1 MNESATHAAIEAI
14 ARNSYGRLI
23 ACIAARSGDV
33 GAEDA
38 LGDAIAVALERWP
51 RDGVPQKPE
60 AWLLHAARN
69 RVIDA
74 ARRHQVRQNAE
85 SFLQQIAE
93 EAQAVANTSEQF
105 PDERLRLLFVCAHPA
120 IDAGVRTRLM
130 LQTVLGVEAGRIASA
145 FLVFSRRDEPATG
158 SRKEQNSR
166 RAYSISCSRA
176 AGVERAHY
184 LCA

>member
-23 ACIAARSGDV
+23 AYIAARSGDVV

-85 SFLQQIAE
+85 GFLRQIAE
-93 EAQAVANTSEQF
+93 EAQVWQIRPSSSPTSDSSFFLSVHIRQSM
-105 PDERLRLLFVCAHPA
+105 RVRGHP
-120 IDAGVRTRLM
+120 
-130 LQTVLGVEAGRIASA
+130 
-145 FLVFSRRDEPATG
+145 
-158 SRKEQNSR
+158 
-166 RAYSISCSRA
+166 
-176 AGVERAHY
+176 
-184 LCA
+184 

>member
-23 ACIAARSGDV
+23 AYIAARSGDVV

-85 SFLQQIAE
+85 SFLRQIAE
-93 EAQAVANTSEQF
+93 EAQAVANTPSSSLTSASSF
-105 PDERLRLLFVCAHPA
+105 FLSVHIR
-120 IDAGVRTRLM
+120 RLM
-130 LQTVLGVEAGRIASA
+130 RMCGR
-145 FLVFSRRDEPATG
+145 
-158 SRKEQNSR
+158 
-166 RAYSISCSRA
+166 
-176 AGVERAHY
+176 H
-184 LCA
+184 

>member
-23 ACIAARSGDV
+23 AYIAARSGDVV

-69 RVIDA
+69 RVI
-74 ARRHQVRQNAE
+74 
-85 SFLQQIAE
+85 
-93 EAQAVANTSEQF
+93 
-105 PDERLRLLFVCAHPA
+105 
-120 IDAGVRTRLM
+120 
-130 LQTVLGVEAGRIASA
+130 
-145 FLVFSRRDEPATG
+145 
-158 SRKEQNSR
+158 
-166 RAYSISCSRA
+166 
-176 AGVERAHY
+176 
-184 LCA
+184 